1 MKNLTELWQM
11 VNSAQTLDQVYEAEA
26 EIRKN
31 TEISNDDFDE
41 LMMSLAYISRE
52 CYHEE

>member
-11 VNSAQTLDQVYEAEA
+11 VNSAQTLEQVHEAEA

-31 TEISNDDFDE
+31 TEIDNDQFDE
-41 LMMSLAYISRE
+41 LMMALSYISRE
-52 CYHEE
+52 CYYRE